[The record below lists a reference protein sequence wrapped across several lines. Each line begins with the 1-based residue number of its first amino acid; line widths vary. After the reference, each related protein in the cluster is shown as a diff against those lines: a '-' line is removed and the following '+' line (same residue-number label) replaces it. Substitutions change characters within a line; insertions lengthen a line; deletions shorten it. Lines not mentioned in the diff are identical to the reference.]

1 LSAGFFITGT
11 GTDVGKTV
19 VTAGLARFFM
29 KGGRKILPVKPVQSG
44 AVTLPDGTL
53 DSPDGDVYKAAG
65 AEWDIKKQCPY
76 LFEPPTSPHLAAKL
90 AGVELDPVEIAAK
103 VREREEDGFLLVEGA
118 GGIMVPLSEDA
129 SMLNLMKE
137 LRYPVILVIENKL
150 GCINEALLSI
160 AALQQSGLEISGLV
174 MTSPNRP
181 APDEYGIA
189 EENVRFIEKISEVK
203 VIASIPYI
211 ENWDYNDPK
220 CWELVDKALES

>member
-1 LSAGFFITGT
+1 MSAGFFITGT

-29 KGGRKILPVKPVQSG
+29 KSGRSIITVKPVQSG
-44 AVTLPDGTL
+44 AVVLPDGSL
-53 DSPDGDVYKAAG
+53 DSPDGDVYRAAG
-65 AEWDIKKQCPY
+65 AVWDISRQCPY
-76 LFEPPTSPHLAAKL
+76 IFEPPTSPHLAARL

-103 VREREEDGFLLVEGA
+103 VREREKDGFLLVEGA
-118 GGIMVPLSEDA
+118 GGIMVPLSDEA

-137 LRYPVILVIENKL
+137 LGYPVILVIENKL

-174 MTSPNRP
+174 MTSPNSP
-181 APDEYGIA
+181 APEEFGMADENI
-189 EENVRFIEKISEVK
+189 RFIEKISEVK

-211 ENWDYNDPK
+211 ENWDHNNPA
-220 CWELVDKALES
+220 CWELVDQALDS

>member
-1 LSAGFFITGT
+1 MSAGFFITGT

-44 AVTLPDGTL
+44 AVVMPDGTL

-65 AEWDIKKQCPY
+65 AEWDINKQCLY
-76 LFEPPTSPHLAAKL
+76 IFEPPTSPHLAAKL

-103 VREREEDGFLLVEGA
+103 VRERENDGFLLVEGA
-118 GGIMVPLSEDA
+118 GGIMVPLSEEA

-137 LRYPVILVIENKL
+137 LRYPVILVVENKL

-174 MTSPNRP
+174 MTCPKRP
-181 APDEYGIA
+181 EPDTFGIA
-189 EENVRFIEKISEVK
+189 EENIRFIEKISEVK

-211 ENWDYNDPK
+211 EDWDHSDPK
-220 CWELVDKALES
+220 CWELIDKALEA

>member
-1 LSAGFFITGT
+1 MSAGFFITGT

-29 KGGRKILPVKPVQSG
+29 KSGRSILPIKPVQSG
-44 AVTLPDGTL
+44 AVVRDDGTL
-53 DSPDGDVYKAAG
+53 DSPDGDVYLAAG
-65 AEWDIKKQCPY
+65 AVWDIDRQCPY
-76 LFEPPTSPHLAAKL
+76 IFEPPTSPHLAAKM
-90 AGVELDPVEIAAK
+90 AGVELDPAVIAAK

-137 LRYPVILVIENKL
+137 LGYPVILVIENKL

-174 MTSPNRP
+174 MTSPHMP
-181 APDEYGIA
+181 APEEFGMA
-189 EENVRFIEKISEVK
+189 EDNVRFIENISEVK

-211 ENWDYNDPK
+211 EDWDYKDPE
-220 CWELVDKALES
+220 CWKLIDQALDS

>member
-1 LSAGFFITGT
+1 MSAGFFITGT

-29 KGGRKILPVKPVQSG
+29 KSGRSILPIKPVQSG
-44 AVTLPDGTL
+44 AVVRDDGTL
-53 DSPDGDVYKAAG
+53 DSPDGDVYLAAG
-65 AEWDIKKQCPY
+65 AVWDIDRQCPY
-76 LFEPPTSPHLAAKL
+76 IFEPPTSPHLAAKM
-90 AGVELDPVEIAAK
+90 AGVELDPAVIAAK

-137 LRYPVILVIENKL
+137 LGYPVILVIENKL

-174 MTSPNRP
+174 MTSPHMP
-181 APDEYGIA
+181 APEEFGMA

-211 ENWDYNDPK
+211 EDWDYKDPE
-220 CWELVDKALES
+220 CWKLIDQALDS

>member
-1 LSAGFFITGT
+1 MSAGFFITGT

-29 KGGRKILPVKPVQSG
+29 RSGQSIVPVKPVQSG
-44 AVTLPDGTL
+44 AVVLPDGSF
-53 DSPDGDVYKAAG
+53 DSPDGDVYRAAG
-65 AEWDIKKQCPY
+65 AVWDITRQCPY

-90 AGVELDPVEIAAK
+90 AGVELDPAEIAAK
-103 VREREEDGFLLVEGA
+103 VRECEEDGFLLVEGA
-118 GGIMVPLSEDA
+118 GGIMVPLSEEA

-137 LRYPVILVIENKL
+137 LGYPVILVIENKL

-174 MTSPNRP
+174 MTSLSKPVP
-181 APDEYGIA
+181 EEYGIA
-189 EENVRFIEKISEVK
+189 EENVRFIEKIAEVK

-211 ENWDYNDPK
+211 ENWDYNDPA
-220 CWELVDKALES
+220 CWELVDKALDS